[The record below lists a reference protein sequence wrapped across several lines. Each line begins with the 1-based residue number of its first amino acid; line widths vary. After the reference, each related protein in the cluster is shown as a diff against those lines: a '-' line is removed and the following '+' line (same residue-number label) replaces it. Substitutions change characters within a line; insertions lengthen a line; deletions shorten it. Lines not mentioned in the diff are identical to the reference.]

1 MRQQIQELI
10 EHHKLS
16 KLECLE
22 MLKGLQEIS
31 QEKINKT
38 DKSALQKTVDKY
50 TQEIELR
57 LVFINQLENL
67 L

>member
-1 MRQQIQELI
+1 MKQQIEKLI
-10 EHHKLS
+10 EHHKLA

-22 MLKGLQEIS
+22 MLKELQEIS

-38 DKSALQKTVDKY
+38 DKLALQKTVDKY

-57 LVFINQLENL
+57 LMFINQLKNIL
-67 L
+67 